1 MSEARF
7 LETRTGA
14 LTVSIDDRH
23 LHSRF
28 DPVREAERFVS
39 TVEGESPR
47 LVIVV
52 GPGLGY
58 AFDAIRRVAPH
69 ARTLGIPLVPG
80 LSRRFVAHADA
91 TWQPDRE
98 SIDRFLTRELT
109 DLDTASLNVLEWQPA
124 IEASPEAA
132 RRARAALSRHV
143 SEAQASLVTRGAFGR
158 RWYRNRIHNYLNIT
172 PVAPSPATRRIAA
185 VVIAGAGPGLE
196 RGIPTI
202 AAARRRIELW
212 ATSSALS
219 ALAHAGLWPDLV
231 VATDAAVYAWEH
243 LRPLIA
249 RGAHTDVP
257 VAAPLA
263 ATRGLSACARVAP
276 LAEDDPEDEA
286 LLSPRRTGIPS
297 VAPQGT
303 VTATAAGLAR
313 QLTGAPV
320 VVGGADFAWLE
331 GRSHVRPHLSHTY
344 RRGAASRLSP
354 LTTAVYDS
362 TRSHTDLGNG
372 WTSDRTL
379 ATYARWFASQA
390 TQRYAPF
397 FVLAPSPALAGMP
410 TIAESQLARMPCAH
424 PGVAWDSL
432 DWPARDERRQKVRER
447 VRDLRDIVRS
457 AEPPGSA
464 RRFSVERPLLAHVAA
479 SLALPELLRWFR
491 PASGSAATG
500 SDRAWEDLRAALTA
514 ELDSMGET
522 FG

>member
-1 MSEARF
+1 
-7 LETRTGA
+7 
-14 LTVSIDDRH
+14 
-23 LHSRF
+23 
-28 DPVREAERFVS
+28 
-39 TVEGESPR
+39 
-47 LVIVV
+47 
-52 GPGLGY
+52 
-58 AFDAIRRVAPH
+58 
-69 ARTLGIPLVPG
+69 
-80 LSRRFVAHADA
+80 VAHADA

-109 DLDTASLNVLEWQPA
+109 DLDTASLTVLEWQPA

-132 RRARAALSRHV
+132 MRVRAALSRHV

-172 PVAPSPATRRIAA
+172 PVAPRPATRRIAA

-202 AAARRRIELW
+202 AAARERIELW

-219 ALAHAGLWPDLV
+219 ALAHAGLCPDLV
-231 VATDAAVYAWEH
+231 VATDAALYAWEH
-243 LRPLIA
+243 LRPLV
-249 RGAHTDVP
+249 AHADVP

-276 LAEDDPEDEA
+276 LAEHDPEDEA

-313 QLTGAPV
+313 QLTGAPI

-331 GRSHVRPHLSHTY
+331 GRSHVRPHLSNVY
-344 RRGAASRLSP
+344 RHAAASRLAP

-362 TRSHTDLGNG
+362 ARSHTDLGNG

-390 TQRYAPF
+390 TERYAPF
-397 FVLAPSPALAGMP
+397 SVLAPSPALAGMP
-410 TIAESQLARMPCAH
+410 AAGESQLAGMPCAH
-424 PGVAWDSL
+424 SGVAWHPL
-432 DWPARDERRQKVRER
+432 DWPTGDERRQTVRAR
-447 VRDLRDIVRS
+447 VRDLRDVVRT
-457 AEPPGSA
+457 AEPPA
-464 RRFSVERPLLAHVAA
+464 AAHRFSVERPLLAHVAA

-491 PASGSAATG
+491 PESGSATTG
-500 SDRAWEDLRAALTA
+500 GERAWEDLRAALTT
-514 ELDSMGET
+514 ELDSMEET

>member
-1 MSEARF
+1 MNEARF

-14 LTVSIDDRH
+14 LTVSIGDRH

-28 DPVREAERFVS
+28 DPVREAERFVA
-39 TVEGESPR
+39 TLKRESPR

-69 ARTLGIPLVPG
+69 ARTLGIPLIPG
-80 LSRRFVAHADA
+80 LSRRCVAHADA
-91 TWQPDRE
+91 TWQPGRE

-109 DLDTASLNVLEWQPA
+109 DLDTASLTVLEWQPA
-124 IEASPEAA
+124 IEAAPEAA
-132 RRARAALSRHV
+132 GPVREALSRHV

-172 PVAPSPATRRIAA
+172 PVAPRPATRPIAA

-202 AAARRRIELW
+202 AAARERIELW

-219 ALAHAGLWPDLV
+219 ALAHAGLVPDLV

-249 RGAHTDVP
+249 HAHADVP

-276 LAEDDPEDEA
+276 LAESDPEDEA
-286 LLSPRRTGIPS
+286 LLSPQRTGIPI

-313 QLTGAPV
+313 QLTSAPV

-344 RRGAASRLSP
+344 RRAAASRLAP
-354 LTTAVYDS
+354 VTTGVYDS

-397 FVLAPSPALAGMP
+397 SVLAPSPALAGMP
-410 TIAESQLARMPCAH
+410 TVGENELAGMPRAH
-424 PGVAWDSL
+424 PGVAWHSL
-432 DWPARDERRQKVRER
+432 DWPTRDRRRQTVRGR
-447 VRDLRDIVRS
+447 VRDLRDVVRG
-457 AEPPGSA
+457 AEPPESA
-464 RRFSVERPLLAHVAA
+464 HRFSVERPLLAHIAA
-479 SLALPELLRWFR
+479 ALALPELLRWLR
-491 PASGSAATG
+491 PASGSDATG
-500 SDRAWEDLRAALTA
+500 SDRAWESLRTALTA
-514 ELDSMGET
+514 ELDSMEET